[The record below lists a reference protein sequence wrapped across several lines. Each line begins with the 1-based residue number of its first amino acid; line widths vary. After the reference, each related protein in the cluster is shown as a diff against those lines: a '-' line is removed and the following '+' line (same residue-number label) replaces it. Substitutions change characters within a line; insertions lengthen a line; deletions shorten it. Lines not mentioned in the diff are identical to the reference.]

1 MEFHPLCHIIRLK
14 ITVVV
19 LVVAESDVEK
29 NWLQVMRRISES
41 LRHVETKTWCGRSD
55 G

>member
-19 LVVAESDVEK
+19 LVVVVAESDVEK
-29 NWLQVMRRISES
+29 NWLQVMMMRISES
-41 LRHVETKTWCGRSD
+41 FASRGKH
-55 G
+55 